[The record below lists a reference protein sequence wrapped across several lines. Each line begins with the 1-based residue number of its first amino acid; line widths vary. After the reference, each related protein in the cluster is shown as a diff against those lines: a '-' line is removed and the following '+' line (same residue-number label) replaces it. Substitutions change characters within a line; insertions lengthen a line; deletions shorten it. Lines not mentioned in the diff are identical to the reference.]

1 MAFYEKRRSVNS
13 ISAQLK
19 RFSFV
24 SACANKSNK
33 NPRPPQHTE
42 RNNLQR
48 IKPSGS
54 FISGAR
60 SAERGLPDMNAE

>member
-33 NPRPPQHTE
+33 NPRPPQQSEQLAENKTE
-42 RNNLQR
+42 WQLYQR
-48 IKPSGS
+48 R
-54 FISGAR
+54 AR